1 MTKPNAIWISAR
13 HNSLYRCGGWAFV
26 ALRKGQPVGVAGG
39 ERHTTARRM
48 ALSALAA
55 ALKALPPEPA
65 ASAEPLSV
73 TTDSPDLA
81 ALAAFLAGPMDPAS
95 GAGLPDDIAPDL
107 DLLAQ
112 VRAAA
117 KARRLAVARQGVQPG
132 APLAFAAAWAE
143 LSLDKAKATGPFAA
157 AIPKPN
163 LVKAAGLATA

>member
-13 HNSLYRCGGWAFV
+13 QNPLYRCGGWAFV
-26 ALRKGQPVGVAGG
+26 ALRKGQPVGMAGG
-39 ERHTTARRM
+39 ARHTTARRM

-55 ALKALPPEPA
+55 ALKALAPEPGA
-65 ASAEPLSV
+65 GAESLAV

-81 ALAAFLAGPMDPAS
+81 ALAGFLAGPMDPAS
-95 GAGLPDDIAPDL
+95 GAGPPDDIAEDL

-117 KARRLAVARQGVQPG
+117 QDRRLAITRQAPQPG

-143 LSLDKAKATGPFAA
+143 LSLDKAKATGPFAS

-163 LVKAAGLATA
+163 LVKAAGLAHA